1 MSVCLCV
8 IYLSVNCTTMQ
19 FKLYMIYLFAHIQRF
34 ESEALGMFLN
44 VKDEFI
50 LYTCSMNT
58 FFSSFISCIYSVFC
72 MWFKSLLIFVDL
84 SYLESV
90 GSYFRFDMY
99 HLIHCLMLF
108 HTYWCDYILIYLFI
122 TYLACICFLICL
134 FSLFVYVC
142 WFFYSSIF

>member
-1 MSVCLCV
+1 MCLCV

-58 FFSSFISCIYSVFC
+58 F
-72 MWFKSLLIFVDL
+72 SLL
-84 SYLESV
+84 
-90 GSYFRFDMY
+90 
-99 HLIHCLMLF
+99 LF
-108 HTYWCDYILIYLFI
+108 HVSIAFFACDSNLIN
-122 TYLACICFLICL
+122 IC
-134 FSLFVYVC
+134 
-142 WFFYSSIF
+142 